1 MSETSHHHP
10 SQRAK
15 QIEMSQPHRAIA
27 TVITSNYIPQALT
40 LYTYI
45 IESNPETSFVV
56 LIVGESADLPE
67 TLPSGPEWICWDAI
81 LEEEVRLRLAT
92 EYTPFELS
100 CVARGRFHHYLATQR
115 AFDRWLMLDTDIG
128 ILSDLKPIWQA
139 LDSSAIVLTPHASK
153 PVPLQHATAHE
164 GNILKSGLFNAG
176 VVGMKRSAVAQ
187 QASQWLSERLEA
199 FGHAHAHRIISGL
212 PNHQDF
218 EFVDQIWL
226 NLLYLYFQSDITV
239 LREETC
245 NLGHWNLH
253 QGELMP
259 RDGVAYFNNQKVV
272 IAHFSG
278 LPDRQ
283 NLEMVSAHSQ
293 LYLDRPSQAW
303 AAMAEDY
310 LDRLAR
316 AERDVP
322 SVPYAYTAIQPRK
335 STEERASPAIS
346 VPPQQII
353 KRALRKLCLGLKS
366 PDKIIGGMKLVGWQI
381 KRSSQILPSLLSNRS
396 AEKIFIDRSPNAFT
410 NLIPCMG
417 NYETYAIRAWILQAV
432 SQAKQQFHGK
442 LLDVGAGSS
451 PYEELIMS
459 TGHISQYIKL
469 DFAKSKY
476 HKGHSLDLTWDGK
489 TIPLQPQTIDTVLM
503 TEVLEHVHR
512 PGDLLREVRRV
523 LKPGGVLFLTVP
535 FIWPMHELPYDYHRF
550 TPVALKAYLEEADF
564 NVQNIQVLGGWDHSL
579 AQLLGLWLTNRSMG
593 ERKRKLAKLLAWPL
607 YSFLLRRG
615 KDEFTAIRNH
625 QMHIG
630 LAGVA
635 VAGENKRP

>member
-1 MSETSHHHP
+1 MKTTKHAITS
-10 SQRAK
+10 
-15 QIEMSQPHRAIA
+15 I
-27 TVITSNYIPQALT
+27 ITSNYIPQALT
-40 LYTYI
+40 LYSYI
-45 IESNPETSFVV
+45 QESNPETSFLV
-56 LIVGESADLPE
+56 LVLGERDSLPQA
-67 TLPSGPEWICWDAI
+67 LPLGPEWIYWDE
-81 LEEEVRLRLAT
+81 LLNQETRMRLAK

-100 CVARGRFHHYLATQR
+100 CVVRGRLHHYLSTKR
-115 AFDRWLMLDTDIG
+115 SFEKWIMVDTDIG
-128 ILSDLKPIWQA
+128 ILASLDPIWEE
-139 LDSSAIVLTPHASK
+139 LDSGCIALTPHASK
-153 PVPLQHATAHE
+153 PVNLDHAFPHE
-164 GNILKSGLFNAG
+164 RNILKHGLFNAG
-176 VVGMKRSAVAQ
+176 VVGMRHSEAAEE
-187 QASQWLSERLEA
+187 ASQWLCERLEA
-199 FGHAHAHRIISGL
+199 FGHSYAHRQASGL
-212 PNHQDF
+212 PTHHDF

-226 NLLYLYFQSDITV
+226 NLLPVYFRDSTV
-239 LREETC
+239 VLAREVY

-253 QGELMP
+253 QGELT
-259 RDGVAYFNNQKVV
+259 RHDGVAYFNKQKVV

-278 LPDRQ
+278 LPNRQ

-310 LDRLAR
+310 LDRLEIAKR
-316 AERDVP
+316 VVP

-335 STEERASPAIS
+335 STDERASPAVS
-346 VPPQQII
+346 GPPKHII

-381 KRSSQILPSLLSNRS
+381 KRSSQILPSVLSNRS

-410 NLIPCMG
+410 DLIPCMG
-417 NYETYAIRAWILQAV
+417 NYETLAIRTWILQAV

-451 PYEELIMS
+451 PYEELIME
-459 TGHISQYIKL
+459 TGRISQYIKL
-469 DFAKSKY
+469 DFAKSEY

-489 TIPLQPQTIDTVLM
+489 TIPLQPQSIDTVLM

-564 NVQNIQVLGGWDHSL
+564 NVQNIQILGGWDHSL
-579 AQLLGLWLTNRSMG
+579 AQMLGLWLTNRSMG
-593 ERKRKLAKLLAWPL
+593 ERKRKIAKLLAWPF

-615 KDEFTAIRNH
+615 QSEYKEVRNH

-630 LAGVA
+630 LAA
-635 VAGENKRP
+635 VALATDEHPQF